1 MAVVKIGIG
10 LSLGAQ
16 VNGAQYGPLVAETW
30 IKKFDVMIMQDRSLG
45 NNDYY
50 LHVVKDVVEK
60 LQTTSQAVL
69 DQGDFPLVI
78 GGDHDLAMGSLPYK
92 EDTLL
97 VWADAHGDVNTFD
110 SSITHRIHGMPLA
123 HLMGYGDQRLL
134 DIINKPYLTPEQIV
148 FVGVRDLDD
157 AEVAFIKEHKLMM
170 IDHHQSTET
179 IVDALLEKA
188 SHFKHIHLSFDLDS
202 LDPRFAPGV
211 STPVADGMRV
221 DQALRIIDQLFQ
233 TQKVR
238 SMDIVEFNPL
248 KETQYTVK
256 ILSQIVDLVNQYKA

>member
-1 MAVVKIGIG
+1 
-10 LSLGAQ
+10 
-16 VNGAQYGPLVAETW
+16 
-30 IKKFDVMIMQDRSLG
+30 
-45 NNDYY
+45 
-50 LHVVKDVVEK
+50 
-60 LQTTSQAVL
+60 
-69 DQGDFPLVI
+69 
-78 GGDHDLAMGSLPYK
+78 
-92 EDTLL
+92 
-97 VWADAHGDVNTFD
+97 
-110 SSITHRIHGMPLA
+110 
-123 HLMGYGDQRLL
+123 MGYGDQRLL

-202 LDPRFAPGV
+202 LDPHFAPGV

-256 ILSQIVDLVNQYKA
+256 ILSQIVDLVNQFKA